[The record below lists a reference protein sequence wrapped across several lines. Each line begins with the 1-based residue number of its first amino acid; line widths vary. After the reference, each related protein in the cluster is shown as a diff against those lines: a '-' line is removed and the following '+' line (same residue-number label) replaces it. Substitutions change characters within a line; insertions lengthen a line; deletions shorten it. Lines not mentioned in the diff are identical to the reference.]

1 MNFLKNLFDNNT
13 KVLKKIQPQVNL
25 VLGFENTI
33 KKLSGEELKQK
44 TTEFKNRLQNGE
56 TLDDLLVEAFAVCR
70 EASWRAIGLKHFP
83 VQITGGIMLHKG
95 NIAEM
100 KTGEGKTLVLTLPA
114 YLNALTGKVHV
125 VTVNDYLARRDKEWM
140 GKVFESLGLSVG
152 LIYGNQPLKDK
163 RNAYSCDIIYGTN
176 SEFGFDYLRD
186 HMVSDNANKVQKE
199 LGYAIVDEVDSVLID
214 EARTPLIISS
224 PTFRS
229 PKLYIQANQFIKTLI
244 PEDYTLTEKEKTISL
259 TEQGVT
265 KAERFFKIDNFG
277 DLENVNINHHVN
289 IALKAHF
296 ILNKDIDYI
305 TKDNKIVIINQFT
318 GRLDPGKRYSNGIH
332 QALEAKEDLEI
343 NPENAVNATITYQN
357 YFRLYKKLAGMT
369 GTARTEEEEFQF
381 IYGLDVIVIPTN
393 KPMIREDYDDIV
405 FKTENEKWNA
415 IVEDIKQHHEK
426 KQPVLVGTTDV
437 EKSEYLSFLL
447 KRGGVPHQILNAKNH
462 EKEAYIIAQAGRLA
476 MVTIATNMAGRGTDI
491 LLGGNPQMLTEKEFG
506 HIYNITIQEVVS
518 FIKAHE
524 NIELQPEVKEIYY
537 QMVELRR
544 RFYFMLDNYKSIAQ
558 EEKEKTLELGGLY
571 VIGTERHEARRI
583 DNQLRGRTGRQGD
596 PGKSCFYLSLED
608 KLLRLFGGER
618 VKSLAETMKLEEDTP
633 ISSNL
638 LSGIIEN
645 AQKKLEEINFCTRKN
660 LLNFDNIMNIQRNL
674 VYKDRD
680 KILNSDEDALLD
692 NLCSMVENQIKNEVT
707 QFMVDNPYP
716 EEWNLEKL
724 QTQIERSF
732 NLQLSVK
739 LWDRHVVTQED
750 IANIVYNIVKKEID
764 YILENMEFDKRL
776 LFLQRVFILSVDS
789 SWKEHID
796 NVDQLKRG
804 IGLRGYGHENPFQ
817 AFQNETYKMYNQM
830 LSDIQ
835 TNIIQLFFNNEGN
848 QEKVS

>member
-1 MNFLKNLFDNNT
+1 
-13 KVLKKIQPQVNL
+13 
-25 VLGFENTI
+25 
-33 KKLSGEELKQK
+33 
-44 TTEFKNRLQNGE
+44 
-56 TLDDLLVEAFAVCR
+56 
-70 EASWRAIGLKHFP
+70 
-83 VQITGGIMLHKG
+83 
-95 NIAEM
+95 
-100 KTGEGKTLVLTLPA
+100 
-114 YLNALTGKVHV
+114 
-125 VTVNDYLARRDKEWM
+125 
-140 GKVFESLGLSVG
+140 
-152 LIYGNQPLKDK
+152 
-163 RNAYSCDIIYGTN
+163 
-176 SEFGFDYLRD
+176 
-186 HMVSDNANKVQKE
+186 
-199 LGYAIVDEVDSVLID
+199 
-214 EARTPLIISS
+214 
-224 PTFRS
+224 
-229 PKLYIQANQFIKTLI
+229 
-244 PEDYTLTEKEKTISL
+244 
-259 TEQGVT
+259 
-265 KAERFFKIDNFG
+265 
-277 DLENVNINHHVN
+277 
-289 IALKAHF
+289 
-296 ILNKDIDYI
+296 
-305 TKDNKIVIINQFT
+305 
-318 GRLDPGKRYSNGIH
+318 
-332 QALEAKEDLEI
+332 
-343 NPENAVNATITYQN
+343 TYKN